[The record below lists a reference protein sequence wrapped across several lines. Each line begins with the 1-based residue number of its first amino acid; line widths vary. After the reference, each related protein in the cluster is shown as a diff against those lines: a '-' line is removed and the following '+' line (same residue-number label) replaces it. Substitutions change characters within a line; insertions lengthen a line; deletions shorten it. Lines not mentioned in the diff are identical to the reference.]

1 MMKVK
6 RLLSAFVAV
15 AIVLT
20 TMVSFSTVVS
30 AIKKEDRPVP
40 EFTITFTPDESAN
53 LEEGQYGWKVKATLS
68 NYGEL
73 TAIDEDYSGIKF
85 NGYQIDF
92 GFRDSTT
99 FVKDGTTK
107 QIKTDLPYKPSHGY
121 DSDID
126 TLVYLNAAFS
136 PDQAYPVEAGTVSDE
151 FTLFESSFVTSKAY
165 FTLDV
170 KCLCEINDF
179 HADGYMIIPDGDE
192 YGHIYG
198 NWIPKY
204 NQIKI
209 NGVNPGY
216 ATLAMPV
223 GTAPV
228 EEAKVDAKLDF
239 ENFADTINSVY
250 SAENGYKYVSK
261 STAVTDAETPYNTY
275 EYSSFNVGVGGFPQS
290 NWTVNASS
298 ATETSFTIPEKK
310 AYQGIQG
317 DSGFKN
323 VTMFIRANDIMGTAN
338 AVADN
343 MALWNKDDGSKV
355 MRFWSTHPQM
365 VHGNLNLITE
375 PVSDAPVEYGFS
387 FAVTT
392 FRETTHEGELSSTN
406 VGGFGEIKD
415 SSINGEY
422 IGMKHDLNDKIVR
435 ARLDKAYGF
444 AVYNETAEEWTTI
457 ATADALGTNWHD
469 VKYIVNPVTKTYTV
483 YLDGVVKG
491 TFPFSNPDAITA
503 VDAIEFNG
511 MRVNNQYAYGTSD
524 YYLDDIYAFEAPVTV
539 TFVDESGSV
548 LAVKKIHAGD
558 DVTLPTLKNAQI
570 STTQSLTNI
579 TQDTT
584 IVCTATAVPAV
595 YTEDFENISFKEDGT
610 VTTESENPLK
620 EIIIPSQTFTAYTS
634 NSGATETYNTILDS
648 GTYTVW
654 RNNNANGNYE
664 ASSTFTLD
672 SKAIMMKVGQYP
684 TFKFE
689 EASSGVVKVSYDIL
703 TVERRRGNGT
713 DSAIMGIYD
722 SATRNY
728 AVKVGDIAYNAE
740 GKKQNAWY
748 AYDGATSQT
757 MCDAKYNTWQK
768 MEYYIDL
775 DNSEYVVK
783 LGGTVYGPYAFRN
796 TVNKVDAITSNVT
809 QHLGMYVMDNL
820 EVETLSVA
828 PKAELIGNDGSSL
841 GMVALS
847 AGTDANP
854 PVAPEIKGKKFAGWY
869 EDAEGTKK
877 VTFAAFT
884 GDKVYAKYLDKV
896 LVETFD
902 TTTIDY
908 TTGKLTGSAFDV
920 QFGLNAN
927 NLPEEANAA
936 IKTSSGRDSNA
947 LYVDIASKQ
956 HATKIVYSFP
966 EVSEGV
972 VKVSFDINIVEWLNT
987 GDGPVDIGS
996 LITGTAASHK
1006 TAARLIGAQNNWK
1019 LFTNDDEENLVDIG
1033 MSGGNHWNTVTYY
1046 ADLDNQTYKVQV
1058 GDTISGPYNFKNTV
1072 DSVDGIYFGDVRT
1085 GWQGQYYLDNLTVDT
1100 DYHDPVVTFNN
1111 ADGTKIADVTVVN
1124 GKVTVPSYTVPA
1136 GKSFIGWSD
1145 GTNIVTKFDE
1155 IEEDMTL
1162 TMSVKDAVALR
1173 ETFDSFR
1180 TDLIADAESATGQIV
1195 AADGTT
1201 ITDNALT
1208 SGYTL
1213 NGYAYKKSHFFVQA
1227 DGNDNVLGINNDGSL
1242 NYDALKFA
1250 FAPIKGEN
1258 KANISFDYKLSSVYN
1273 AFSVNNN
1280 YDNKYGMAI
1289 VKGKDTNGNEKIAA
1303 LIQYT
1308 NTGYLTDAEGN
1319 VLNEGMGLVVFKNNG
1334 DGQINAEDWV
1344 TIVPYTGTPSDG
1356 WDWNNLELVFDV
1368 KAQTFDVL
1376 LNGTN
1381 KGTFPFKDTV
1391 DNVSVVEFNMSHA
1404 GHFGR
1409 NASLFVD
1416 DVTVVENKSEVFNP
1430 FPNEEPTP
1438 VSILAY
1444 ANGKLVVNSPSDG
1457 KLYIVTKA
1465 ANGEV
1470 STAAVHTV
1478 TANTEADFNFATGE
1492 TAYLWSAVMD
1502 PICDPFTISQ

>member
-1 MMKVK
+1 MKVNIIRK
-6 RLLSAFVAV
+6 GVAAILAFLMMWSVAFG
-15 AIVLT
+15 ATISNLKFKKDT
-20 TMVSFSTVVS
+20 VSFDYYVSGDNATVWAYDTANPSNVLYIDQEEADGS
-30 AIKKEDRPVP
+30 FSFGLPDGFEGEQVTVRVGGSNEPVAQETVYVTP
-40 EFTITFTPDESAN
+40 TPAPTPDPES
-53 LEEGQYGWKVKATLS
+53 
-68 NYGEL
+68 
-73 TAIDEDYSGIKF
+73 
-85 NGYQIDF
+85 
-92 GFRDSTT
+92 
-99 FVKDGTTK
+99 
-107 QIKTDLPYKPSHGY
+107 
-121 DSDID
+121 
-126 TLVYLNAAFS
+126 
-136 PDQAYPVEAGTVSDE
+136 VEAGGIYAYVNKEDFTTMSINYDE
-151 FTLFESSFVTSKAY
+151 
-165 FTLDV
+165 
-170 KCLCEINDF
+170 
-179 HADGYMIIPDGDE
+179 
-192 YGHIYG
+192 
-198 NWIPKY
+198 KY
-204 NQIKI
+204 I
-209 NGVNPGY
+209 
-216 ATLAMPV
+216 
-223 GTAPV
+223 
-228 EEAKVDAKLDF
+228 
-239 ENFADTINSVY
+239 
-250 SAENGYKYVSK
+250 
-261 STAVTDAETPYNTY
+261 VTDADFKEEANANAYAAGAEGIIVY
-275 EYSSFNVGVGGFPQS
+275 EEYSGAEGVFYVDGHSLGSPYFKYSFDPIKSGKAKFTVRFMHSTYPQAGSDGEVFFFSILDGTNSEFAIRNCTAQYTSNTVPVSGMYFWNGNDDYTRFRSAGADATWQTLTYLVDMDKKSFEVEYNGESVGTGSFYSSNVTELSQIYFTGGRKQWQGNYYLDEIKVLAETADEYETHTVTFHGEDGGVLETKEIKAGRRMIPVDAPSKRDHTFIE
-290 NWTVNASS
+290 WTLRDGSPADFTSITSDMDVYAKYLPRCTVEFYNQEGTEKLATTTVDYGTEAKIVAPKIDGYTFMGWRTTDGVAVDLKSITASYTLYAWYEKQPTVYYYDLDAFGNASLYRTQTIDY
-298 ATETSFTIPEKK
+298 ATDAEIIVAPTSRQDKK
-310 AYQGIQG
+310 
-317 DSGFKN
+317 
-323 VTMFIRANDIMGTAN
+323 FIAWGTA
-338 AVADN
+338 
-343 MALWNKDDGSKV
+343 
-355 MRFWSTHPQM
+355 
-365 VHGNLNLITE
+365 
-375 PVSDAPVEYGFS
+375 
-387 FAVTT
+387 
-392 FRETTHEGELSSTN
+392 
-406 VGGFGEIKD
+406 
-415 SSINGEY
+415 
-422 IGMKHDLNDKIVR
+422 
-435 ARLDKAYGF
+435 
-444 AVYNETAEEWTTI
+444 
-457 ATADALGTNWHD
+457 
-469 VKYIVNPVTKTYTV
+469 
-483 YLDGVVKG
+483 DGVVADL
-491 TFPFSNPDAITA
+491 SNVRGDRKVYAI
-503 VDAIEFNG
+503 
-511 MRVNNQYAYGTSD
+511 YGTQD
-524 YYLDDIYAFEAPVTV
+524 
-539 TFVDESGSV
+539 
-548 LAVKKIHAGD
+548 
-558 DVTLPTLKNAQI
+558 
-570 STTQSLTNI
+570 ST
-579 TQDTT
+579 
-584 IVCTATAVPAV
+584 AM
-595 YTEDFENISFKEDGT
+595 EDFENISFKEDGT

-936 IKTSSGRDSNA
+936 IKTPSGRDSNA